1 MLGRISL
8 MRIRNTK
15 FEKIHTN
22 SYAPKNDFLSY
33 YLCLLS
39 ETLISIFKNMN
50 LDTPGNFCRLLCEF
64 PMIFKNFVKLLIP
77 SRF

>member
-39 ETLISIFKNMN
+39 ETLISISKKYESGFWIHMV
-50 LDTPGNFCRLLCEF
+50 
-64 PMIFKNFVKLLIP
+64 IFM
-77 SRF
+77 